1 MKILLIPSSLN
12 RLTTSFFQDYLWSEG
27 SEDDGAEDGVSE
39 DTLKNVSLSMDLAG
53 IKLIE
58 DLHEDKSI
66 EHDGIVLR
74 GRGVKRGIPATVDV
88 KQRLTCKEDQRSLN
102 MKSVYFSKM
111 LILKKNK

>member
-1 MKILLIPSSLN
+1 MKILLITSSLN
-12 RLTTSFFQDYLWSEG
+12 RLTTSFFQGYLWDEG

-53 IKLIE
+53 IELIE

-74 GRGVKRGIPATVDV
+74 GRGVKRGIPASVDV
-88 KQRLTCKEDQRSLN
+88 KQRLTCKEDQRSLHEVCIFFKIFN
-102 MKSVYFSKM
+102 
-111 LILKKNK
+111 LKKKK